1 MNCSEFDK
9 ENPFMSSLITKLIM
23 AIVLVA
29 SCFLPSQGSEAGV
42 REDFLQAH
50 KNMKDKKFPCETIPY
65 SNLASDCIR
74 QRMVI
79 DDNCKTVQ
87 YRCDNEMKEYHDP
100 KPVLIQRKKYLERI
114 KALES
119 DLTQKTN
126 ALREFDNRPAPKDD
140 ATIQVVK
147 KLIEINQ
154 RETQDLKRAIEELD
168 REANGRYERIDKRI
182 AWAKQCIESRREQQK
197 VFEATSAQAK
207 NETADGF
214 RAERD
219 ELVNKWDTSVREHE
233 EPKDQIRRSI
243 STCEDMKNYRP

>member
-1 MNCSEFDK
+1 
-9 ENPFMSSLITKLIM
+9 MSSLITKLIM
-23 AIVLVA
+23 VTVLVV
-29 SCFLPSQGSEAGV
+29 SLVLSSQRAEAGV

-50 KNMKDKKFPCETIPY
+50 KNMKEGKSPCETIPY
-65 SNLASDCIR
+65 SNLATKCLE
-74 QRMVI
+74 QRRVI

-114 KALES
+114 KDLEA
-119 DLTQKTN
+119 DLTKTTN
-126 ALREFDNRPAPKDD
+126 VLRELDNRPPPKDD
-140 ATIQVVK
+140 AAIQVVK

-154 RETQDLKRAIEELD
+154 RDTQELKRAIEELD

-182 AWAKQCIESRREQQK
+182 AYAKQCIESRREQQK

-207 NETADGF
+207 SEGADGF
-214 RAERD
+214 RKERD
-219 ELVNKWDTSVREHE
+219 ELVNYWDTSVRDHE